1 MLVTTSGTV
10 YLAGTRTTLRLK
22 IKSAYQTIRTMSFF
36 GKIAEQAKV
45 AAMAQIPAAIAA
57 SKGPI
62 IDAIK
67 TYIQKNPGQA
77 DVIKRNLAEISA
89 GVQTAGSRKKRRT
102 LKMKAGRRLRKTR
115 GRGGMKIPESYK
127 PYANIIEEKKQE

>member
-1 MLVTTSGTV
+1 
-10 YLAGTRTTLRLK
+10 
-22 IKSAYQTIRTMSFF
+22 MSFF

-67 TYIQKNPGQA
+67 SYIQKNPSQA

-89 GVQTAGSRKKRRT
+89 GVQTAGTRKKRRT
-102 LKMKAGRRLRKTR
+102 VKMKAGRRSRLQIRKTR
-115 GRGGMKIPESYK
+115 VRGGIKIPETYK
-127 PYANIIEEKKQE
+127 PYANIAEKKE

>member
-1 MLVTTSGTV
+1 
-10 YLAGTRTTLRLK
+10 
-22 IKSAYQTIRTMSFF
+22 MSFF

-67 TYIQKNPGQA
+67 TYIQKNPSQA
-77 DVIKRNLAEISA
+77 DVIKRNLAEISV
-89 GVQTAGSRKKRRT
+89 GVQTAGTRKTRRT
-102 LKMKAGRRLRKTR
+102 LKAGRRSRLRKTR
-115 GRGGMKIPESYK
+115 VGRGIKIPDTYK
-127 PYANIIEEKKQE
+127 PYANIAEKKE

>member
-1 MLVTTSGTV
+1 
-10 YLAGTRTTLRLK
+10 
-22 IKSAYQTIRTMSFF
+22 MSFF

-67 TYIQKNPGQA
+67 SYIQKNPDQA

-89 GVQTAGSRKKRRT
+89 GVQTAGTRKKRRGT
-102 LKMKAGRRLRKTR
+102 LKAGRRSRLRKTR
-115 GRGGMKIPESYK
+115 AGGAMKIPDTYK
-127 PYANIIEEKKQE
+127 PYANIAEKKE